1 MMIGYKYRLSAGS
14 RKTGPSSGGNSSKS
28 NKTQPQ
34 TATGLFIRTVDGRV
48 EGRQTIRP
56 TRPAGCRNITTDENS
71 PKFWRG
77 GKSQHQERSRNFV
90 CLEQLHFIL
99 TQGPRKKKGSA
110 KKGTKLLLCDFSLHN
125 TNLNSQPKASLYS
138 EEITAQA
145 YYVCESLSRLGMEW
159 NG

>member
-1 MMIGYKYRLSAGS
+1 MV
-14 RKTGPSSGGNSSKS
+14 
-28 NKTQPQ
+28 
-34 TATGLFIRTVDGRV
+34 GLR
-48 EGRQTIRP
+48 EGRQSGQQDLQVAETLQQMKIP
-56 TRPAGCRNITTDENS
+56 QNS
-71 PKFWRG
+71 EGGGGRQVTAPRKVQKFD
-77 GKSQHQERSRNFV
+77 KAKEVMFV

-99 TQGPRKKKGSA
+99 TSQKKGSA

>member
-77 GKSQHQERSRNFV
+77 GKSQHQERSRNLTKQRKWCLFV
-90 CLEQLHFIL
+90 WSNYIL
-99 TQGPRKKKGSA
+99 YWHKGLAKKRQRKKRYKTTFVWLFFAQHKPELTTQSLTLFWRDNSPG
-110 KKGTKLLLCDFSLHN
+110 LLCMR
-125 TNLNSQPKASLYS
+125 
-138 EEITAQA
+138 IT
-145 YYVCESLSRLGMEW
+145 V
-159 NG
+159 